1 MNQKHESR
9 QVDCPE
15 VLVTGATGYIGGLL
29 VPQLLNGGVTV
40 RVLVRTPEKLK
51 NQWWGDRVSVYKGDI
66 RDETVVA
73 AALDGVSCAYYLIHA
88 MTGSGDFARKDREA
102 ARLFARLLP
111 GTCHVVYLGG
121 LLPDAETVS
130 EHMKSRAEVGEILR
144 STGRCTEFRAGPVIG
159 KGSAS
164 FDMVRYLTNRLPIM
178 VTPKWVSNPVQPI
191 GVDDVM
197 RYLVAALESGPAGIV
212 DIGADVLTFK
222 DMMRQYAEA
231 RGLKRIIIPVPV
243 LAPTLAALWVG
254 LVTPIPNSLA
264 VPLIQGIVH
273 PVVGDL
279 EKARTHFPEIRPL
292 PYFEAVQKALTDAGQ
307 EV

>member
-1 MNQKHESR
+1 M
-9 QVDCPE
+9 
-15 VLVTGATGYIGGLL
+15 TGATGYIGGRL
-29 VPQLLNGGVTV
+29 VPELLKSGVAV
-40 RVLVRTPEKLK
+40 RVLVRNPEKLRK
-51 NQWWGDRVSVYKGDI
+51 RSWAERVSVYRGDI
-66 RDETVVA
+66 RDEQVVRN
-73 AALDGVSCAYYLIHA
+73 ALDGTFCSYYLIHA
-88 MTGSGDFARKDREA
+88 MTGSGDFAAKDREA
-102 ARLFARLLP
+102 AALFTRLLP
-111 GTCHVVYLGG
+111 DTCHVVYLGG
-121 LLPDAETVS
+121 LLPDADSVS
-130 EHMKSRAEVGEILR
+130 EHLKSRAEVGEILGR
-144 STGRCTEFRAGPVIG
+144 SGRCTEFRAGPVIG

-164 FDMVRYLTNRLPIM
+164 YDMVRYLTNRLPVM

-197 RYLVAALESGPAGIV
+197 RYLVAALDSGPVGVV

-222 DMMRQYAEA
+222 DMMRQYAKA

-279 EKARTHFPEIRPL
+279 EQARTHFPNIKPMT
-292 PYFEAVQKALTDAGQ
+292 YFEAVGRALQNTG
-307 EV
+307 EEN